1 MKSRIATL
9 TIAAASAVILSACS
23 KGADSFSLLAD
34 ASSYKQNA
42 QYIPRKVDIL
52 WVVDNSGS
60 MESSQTA
67 LANNFSAFINKFIQ
81 TDSDFRMAVTTSD
94 AFLAPYHAANQPS
107 YFPYADYS
115 LIRDGA
121 GSTHSGVFVMDKN
134 TPNKADVFLKNIKQ
148 GTSGSGDE
156 RAFSSFVA
164 TLNDTRNSA
173 FRRPDAFLAIIIV
186 SDEDDFSHNDG
197 TNGMN
202 TYNFMENYNDASMFS
217 VQSYVDY
224 LKNFTATAGAG
235 KNFSV
240 NTISIL
246 DTVCLNQLKN
256 SAQKVGQR
264 YIQLA
269 DATGGQKISLCSDFS
284 QSLQLLS
291 QSIVELSSVFQLTRE
306 PIPETIVVTVN
317 GVNVPQDAINGWT
330 YDAATMSI
338 AFHGQGIPQAGADV
352 RINFDPKGVKN

>member
-1 MKSRIATL
+1 MKSRLATL
-9 TIAAASAVILSACS
+9 SIAASVLFTACG

-60 MESSQTA
+60 MANSQAA
-67 LANNFSAFINKFIQ
+67 LANNFSSFINKFIQ
-81 TDSDFRMAVTTSD
+81 TDSDFRMAVTTTD
-94 AFLAPYHAANQPS
+94 AFLAPYHQANQPS
-107 YFPYADYS
+107 VFPYKDYS

-121 GSTHSGVFVMDKN
+121 GSTHSGVFVMDKT
-134 TPNKADVFLKNIKQ
+134 TPNKSDVFLKNIKQ
-148 GTSGSGDE
+148 GINGSGDE
-156 RAFSSFVA
+156 RAFSSFVE
-164 TLNDTRNSA
+164 TLKDTRNSA
-173 FRRPDAFLAIIIV
+173 FRRPDAFLAVIIV

-202 TYNFMENYNDASMFS
+202 TYNFMENYNDPSMFS
-217 VQSYVDY
+217 IQYYMDY
-224 LKNFTATAGAG
+224 LTNFTAAAGAG

-246 DTVCLNQLKN
+246 DQACLDQLKN
-256 SAQKVGQR
+256 SAQRIGQR

-269 DATGGQKISLCSDFS
+269 DASGGQKISLCSDFS
-284 QSLQLLS
+284 QSLQVLS

-317 GVNVPQDAINGWT
+317 GVNVPQDAVNGWT